1 MKKYLL
7 MMLTIFSVC
16 VALVSCSSSD
26 DDNVFSI
33 SQSEISFTGN
43 NNIIKLTSSAQG
55 VSWESENPYVASVS
69 NDGSVKSVH
78 VGETYIVAHSGG
90 KVKKCK
96 VIVRPKYSLFM
107 EPITE
112 FGVSKDEVIK
122 RCGTPFS
129 ESTNDLIYSNQT
141 NSQSIYYKFENGK
154 LSSCT
159 VILKA
164 TTEILNISDFL
175 IERYEIVP
183 SEFNG
188 KYAFINAL
196 TLKDASMIVALLP
209 MTSRGLLV
217 IQYTPNVTKTNSK

>member
-7 MMLTIFSVC
+7 VMLTIISVG

-26 DDNVFSI
+26 DNDDVFSI

-96 VIVRPKYSLFM
+96 VVVRPKYSLFM

-112 FGVSKDEVIK
+112 FGISKDEVIK

-141 NSQSIYYKFENGK
+141 KDNAIYYKFENDK
-154 LSSCT
+154 LVSCM

-164 TTEILNISDFL
+164 TIEIPNISEFL

-183 SEFNG
+183 KVFNG
-188 KYAFINAL
+188 KFSFINAL
-196 TLKDASMIVALLP
+196 TLKDASMVV
-209 MTSRGLLV
+209 LLV
-217 IQYTPNVTKTNSK
+217 PSPSNGVISVTYIPYKGK

>member
-7 MMLTIFSVC
+7 VMLTIISVG

-26 DDNVFSI
+26 DNDDVFSI

-43 NNIIKLTSSAQG
+43 NNVIKLTSSAQG

-96 VIVRPKYSLFM
+96 VVVRPKYSLFM

-112 FGVSKDEVIK
+112 FGISKDEVIK

-129 ESTNDLIYSNQT
+129 ESTNELIYSNQT
-141 NSQSIYYKFENGK
+141 NDQAIDYEFENGK
-154 LSSCT
+154 LSSCM

-164 TTEILNISDFL
+164 TTGIPNISNFL
-175 IERYEIVP
+175 SERYEIVP
-183 SEFNG
+183 KEFNG
-188 KYAFINAL
+188 KFAFINAL
-196 TLKDASMIVALLP
+196 TLKDASM
-209 MTSRGLLV
+209 LV
-217 IQYTPNVTKTNSK
+217 LFTPLQSKGVVSITYTPRNRK

>member
-7 MMLTIFSVC
+7 VMLTIISVG

-26 DDNVFSI
+26 DNDDVFSI

-43 NNIIKLTSSAQG
+43 NNVIKLTSSAQG

-96 VIVRPKYSLFM
+96 VVVRPKYSLFM

-112 FGVSKDEVIK
+112 FGISKDEVIK

-141 NSQSIYYKFENGK
+141 NDNAIYYKFENDK
-154 LSSCT
+154 LVSCM

-164 TTEILNISDFL
+164 TIEIPNISEFL

-183 SEFNG
+183 KVFNG
-188 KYAFINAL
+188 KFSFINAL
-196 TLKDASMIVALLP
+196 TLKDASMVV
-209 MTSRGLLV
+209 LLV
-217 IQYTPNVTKTNSK
+217 PSPSNGVISVTYIPYKGK

>member
-7 MMLTIFSVC
+7 VMLTIISVG
-16 VALVSCSSSD
+16 VTLVSCSSSD
-26 DDNVFSI
+26 DNDDVFSI

-43 NNIIKLTSSAQG
+43 NNVIKLTSSAQG

-90 KVKKCK
+90 KVEKCK
-96 VIVRPKYSLFM
+96 VVVRPKYSLFM

-112 FGVSKDEVIK
+112 FGISKDEVIK

-129 ESTNDLIYSNQT
+129 ESTNELIYSNQT
-141 NSQSIYYKFENGK
+141 NDQAIDYEFKNEK
-154 LSSCT
+154 LASCT

-164 TTEILNISDFL
+164 TTEMPNVSNFL

-183 SEFNG
+183 KEFNG
-188 KYAFINAL
+188 KFAFINAL
-196 TLKDASMIVALLP
+196 TLKDASMLVLL
-209 MTSRGLLV
+209 
-217 IQYTPNVTKTNSK
+217 TPLPSNGVVSITYIPHNRN